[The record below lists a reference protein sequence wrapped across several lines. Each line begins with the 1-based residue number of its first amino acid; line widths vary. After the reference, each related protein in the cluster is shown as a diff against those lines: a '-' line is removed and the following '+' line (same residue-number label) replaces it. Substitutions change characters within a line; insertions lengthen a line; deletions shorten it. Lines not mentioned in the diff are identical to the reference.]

1 VVLRDRGSRRI
12 LRRMPRMQVYLSDEL
27 YQQVKERSLPA
38 SELLQEAVRAELHR
52 QELLERTD
60 AYLAELISEVGEPSP
75 RELARAEAI
84 ARRIRDHHAER
95 AI

>member
-1 VVLRDRGSRRI
+1 
-12 LRRMPRMQVYLSDEL
+12 MQVYLPDEL
-27 YQQVKERSLPA
+27 YRQVKERELPA
-38 SELLQEAVRAELHR
+38 SELLQEAVRAELRR

-60 AYLAELISEVGEPSP
+60 EYVAELVAEVGEPSP

-95 AI
+95 AS